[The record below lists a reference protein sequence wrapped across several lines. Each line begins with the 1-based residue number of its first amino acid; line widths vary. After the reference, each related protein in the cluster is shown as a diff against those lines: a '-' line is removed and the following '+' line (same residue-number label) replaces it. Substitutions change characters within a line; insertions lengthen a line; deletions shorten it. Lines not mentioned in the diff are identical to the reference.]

1 MVSRL
6 FADRFI
12 GLIPPGE
19 TVVCRRDPIFVPVR
33 IQYARSWP
41 GVNNT
46 LRNGTYLSDV
56 PVALRRRGL
65 SALSYLVL
73 TRVSGEQIELSAAFI
88 VALSDFRLAPTLAWI
103 ASK

>member
-1 MVSRL
+1 MYVGMIRYY
-6 FADRFI
+6 
-12 GLIPPGE
+12 
-19 TVVCRRDPIFVPVR
+19 VPVR

-41 GVNNT
+41 GVNNI

-56 PVALRRRGL
+56 TVVLRRRL
-65 SALSYLVL
+65 SAVSYLAL

>member
-1 MVSRL
+1 MYVGMIRYY
-6 FADRFI
+6 
-12 GLIPPGE
+12 
-19 TVVCRRDPIFVPVR
+19 VPVR

-41 GVNNT
+41 GVNNI

-73 TRVSGEQIELSAAFI
+73 TRVSGEQIELSAAFM

>member
-1 MVSRL
+1 MMRYY
-6 FADRFI
+6 
-12 GLIPPGE
+12 
-19 TVVCRRDPIFVPVR
+19 VPVR

-41 GVNNT
+41 GVNNI

-56 PVALRRRGL
+56 TVALRRRL
-65 SALSYLVL
+65 SAVSYLVL
-73 TRVSGEQIELSAAFI
+73 TRVSGEQIELSAALI

>member
-1 MVSRL
+1 MIRYY
-6 FADRFI
+6 
-12 GLIPPGE
+12 
-19 TVVCRRDPIFVPVR
+19 VPVR

-41 GVNNT
+41 GVNNI

-56 PVALRRRGL
+56 TVVLRRRL
-65 SALSYLVL
+65 SAVSYLAL

>member
-1 MVSRL
+1 LYVGMIRYY
-6 FADRFI
+6 
-12 GLIPPGE
+12 
-19 TVVCRRDPIFVPVR
+19 VPVR

-41 GVNNT
+41 GVNNI

-56 PVALRRRGL
+56 TVVLRRRL
-65 SALSYLVL
+65 SAVSYLAL